1 MRSLTSLLILPIG
14 LALTTTAFAGERNTR
29 AHVRQAAPVRAAAPA
44 AARYHAQAAHY
55 AARPTVVRREV
66 VAPRRAAVQQREF
79 VAPRRAA
86 VQRQSVAP
94 RHMATVRREFVAPRH
109 TSTIRREFVAPRHTA
124 TVRREFVAPR
134 RTMTVRQQFIAPR
147 TRFVRINNTR
157 FTAPARFER
166 LATAR
171 AQRTVLLRERAREM
185 QFVRARHISFVSG
198 RVVRVRNNVVMI
210 ERPTG
215 VLVPVSVQTV
225 RYLPAFSNIV
235 PGSIVTLP
243 VIFETSNVAVVP
255 NFFSTASMF
264 VPTIMSSFAPGTFG
278 SFSPFASAGFDG
290 DSDDVAPVAFN
301 TPSAPDCTQP
311 YYGDNFNQYYFTLQQ
326 YDNYCGYYYN
336 NNQAYYNDGA
346 YYGNVN
352 DGFYSPNLASFGTP
366 IGALNPYYSPASTA
380 LVSGIIVGRSGSNL
394 IVLTNNFQPAIVN
407 VSEAQAFGNTGGSLQ
422 VGQPIV
428 AAGFYDPT
436 NTLVATA
443 IQ

>member
-1 MRSLTSLLILPIG
+1 MRSFTSLLILPIG

-29 AHVRQAAPVRAAAPA
+29 ADVRQPAPVRAAAPA

-55 AARPTVVRREV
+55 AAQPRVIRREV
-66 VAPRRAAVQQREF
+66 VAPRRTAVQQREF

-86 VQRQSVAP
+86 IQRQFVAP
-94 RHMATVRREFVAPRH
+94 RRAAVRREFVAPRH
-109 TSTIRREFVAPRHTA
+109 TATIRREFVAPRHTA
-124 TVRREFVAPR
+124 TIRREFAAPR
-134 RTMTVRQQFIAPR
+134 HTMTARQRFIAPR
-147 TRFVRINNTR
+147 TRFVRISNTR
-157 FTAPARFER
+157 FMAPARFER
-166 LATAR
+166 VATAR
-171 AQRTVLLRERAREM
+171 AHRTALLRERVREM
-185 QFVRARHISFVSG
+185 QFVRARHMSFVSG

-225 RYLPAFSNIV
+225 RYVPAFRTIA

-243 VIFETSNVAVVP
+243 VIYGTSNVAVVP
-255 NFFSTASMF
+255 NFFSTASVF
-264 VPTIMSSFAPGTFG
+264 VPTVMSNFVPANFG
-278 SFSPFASAGFDG
+278 SFSPFANNGFDG
-290 DSDDVAPVAFN
+290 DADDVAPVAFN

-311 YYGDNFNQYYFTLQQ
+311 YYGDNFNQYYFTVQQ
-326 YDNYCGYYYN
+326 YDEYCGYYYN
-336 NNQAYYNDGA
+336 N
-346 YYGNVN
+346 NVN

-366 IGALNPYYSPASTA
+366 IGALNPYYSPANTA